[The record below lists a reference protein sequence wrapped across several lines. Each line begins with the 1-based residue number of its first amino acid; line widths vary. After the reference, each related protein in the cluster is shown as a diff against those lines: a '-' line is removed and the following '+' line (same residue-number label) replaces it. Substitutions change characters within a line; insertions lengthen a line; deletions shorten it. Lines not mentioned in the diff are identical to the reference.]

1 MAEVS
6 FCFVDVFHRA
16 LVSAVQTS
24 SGSQTGLEH
33 EEIMSSQPR
42 LRF

>member
-1 MAEVS
+1 MGEAS

-24 SGSQTGLEH
+24 SGSQAGLEH
-33 EEIMSSQPR
+33 KEIMSSQPR